1 MNGPSTADTTATSTS
16 TTATTAIGDPW
27 EELVTVA
34 LLGTDRRTPPGHSP
48 GADAPIALLDAA
60 AVQTVRRRAGLRPAP
75 AAAPPHGRRT
85 TRGPRS
91 RPPRDAD
98 SRCCSPTAPAP
109 EAAAVE
115 RPPT

>member
-60 AVQTVRRRAGLRPAP
+60 AVQTVRRRGGAGPRPAP
-75 AAAPPHGRRT
+75 RPRRRAPGVGARRGGA
-85 TRGPRS
+85 RGPAR
-91 RPPRDAD
+91 
-98 SRCCSPTAPAP
+98 
-109 EAAAVE
+109 E
-115 RPPT
+115 